1 MWIYE
6 FTNDK
11 DVVATIVVSERERER
26 QNQNGVVSIRA
37 SGANSRTTHILMQ
50 IKCYVSISS

>member
-6 FTNDK
+6 WQRRRRDNRS
-11 DVVATIVVSERERER
+11 VGGRER